1 MQIAAGTFFTDA
13 ELRARPGLGAAVRAA
28 GGGRRGA
35 AVRAAG
41 GGRRGAVAVGRV
53 TEVCDWCGEPGDGT
67 SALAGQADGRS
78 RHPECE
84 QDRAAEAGPAS

>member
-13 ELRARPGLGAAVRAA
+13 ELRARPGL
-28 GGGRRGA
+28 GA